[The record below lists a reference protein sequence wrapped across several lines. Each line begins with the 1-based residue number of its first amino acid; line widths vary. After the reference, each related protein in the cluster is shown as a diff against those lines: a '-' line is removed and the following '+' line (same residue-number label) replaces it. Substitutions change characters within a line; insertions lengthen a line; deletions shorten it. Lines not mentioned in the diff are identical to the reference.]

1 MAYVDPI
8 TAQQVA
14 EAAVQAG
21 VITSND
27 DNALLTVE
35 ENRASMIF
43 NDWNDH
49 RVGADIIC
57 YMNGYNDPRR
67 EKMFTTVKVKETVGG
82 KPNRCRWLRWCSYR
96 HRRT

>member
-1 MAYVDPI
+1 MLTLSEITLLPYVWLTLIQSLHNRLQKQPYK
-8 TAQQVA
+8 Q
-14 EAAVQAG
+14 ESSQAM
-21 VITSND
+21 TTMP
-27 DNALLTVE
+27 LLTVE

-67 EKMFTTVKVKETVGG
+67 EKMLTTVKVKKLLVVNQ
-82 KPNRCRWLRWCSYR
+82 PM
-96 HRRT
+96 